1 MTNDAL
7 DWFKS
12 SYSGGA
18 NTECVEVADLQA
30 GAAVRDSKEAEGPMI
45 TVGSGSWLQFIGAL
59 RSNSL

>member
-18 NTECVEVADLQA
+18 NTECVEVAGTQA
-30 GAAVRDSKEAEGPMI
+30 GTAIRDSKARGGPRLAFNDD
-45 TVGSGSWLQFIGAL
+45 SWVQFVDAL
-59 RSNSL
+59 RSNRL